1 MITLSAVAGVAVV
14 ALLMVLTP
22 GPNMIYL
29 ASRSVSQG
37 RAAGLVSLAGVA
49 TGFAVYLSAAT
60 LGLTA
65 IFVAV
70 PALFTAV
77 KVAGALYLGYLAWNM
92 LRPGGK
98 SPFGGADQVAHR
110 PLRLFGMGLVTN
122 LLNPKIAL
130 MYMALIPQFID
141 PARGSIWLQALLLGL
156 VQISIAVTVNGAI
169 VVAAAT
175 ISGFLTARPI
185 WLRVQRY
192 VAGTVLGGM
201 AVKMAVDK

>member
-1 MITLSAVAGVAVV
+1 MITFSAAAGVAFI
-14 ALLMVLTP
+14 ALMMVLTP

-49 TGFAVYLSAAT
+49 AGFLVYLLAAA
-60 LGLTA
+60 LGLAA

-77 KVAGALYLGYLAWNM
+77 KLIGAGYLGYLAWTM

-98 SPFGGADQVAHR
+98 SAFEVAGHDVHR
-110 PLRLFGMGLVTN
+110 PRRLFAMGLLTN

-141 PARGSIWLQALLLGL
+141 PDRGRIWLQALLLGA
-156 VQISIAVTVNGAI
+156 VQIVIAVTVNGLI
-169 VVAAAT
+169 VLAAAG
-175 ISGFLTARPI
+175 ISRFLTARPT
-185 WLRVQRY
+185 WLRIQRY
-192 VAGTVLGGM
+192 TAGTVLGGM
-201 AVKMAVDK
+201 AVKIAVDK

>member
-1 MITLSAVAGVAVV
+1 MIDLSAVAGVALI

-49 TGFAVYLSAAT
+49 AGFAVYLAAAT

-77 KVAGALYLGYLAWNM
+77 KVAGALYLGYLAWSM

-98 SPFGGADQVAHR
+98 SAFGGADQVAHR

-141 PARGSIWLQALLLGL
+141 PARGPIWLQAMLLGL
-156 VQISIAVTVNGAI
+156 IQIAIAVTVNGAI
-169 VVAAAT
+169 VLAAAT
-175 ISGFLTARPI
+175 ISGFLTARPV

-192 VAGTVLGGM
+192 LAGTVLGGM
-201 AVKMAVDK
+201 AVKMAADK

>member
-1 MITLSAVAGVAVV
+1 MIDFSAVAGVALV

-77 KVAGALYLGYLAWNM
+77 KVAGALYLGYLAWTM

-141 PARGSIWLQALLLGL
+141 PTRGSIWLQALLLGL
-156 VQISIAVTVNGAI
+156 VQIAIAVTVNGAI
-169 VVAAAT
+169 VLAAAT
-175 ISGFLTARPI
+175 ISGFLTARPV